1 MTTAVSAFILNMFG
15 YFLGP
20 VGLIPAWIV
29 HFHRN
34 ISQISFPLA
43 YAECVMYKCLLIFNW
58 RKCAALDD
66 DFWGTFMSLLN
77 VSLGMLVGASR
88 LALGNAFH
96 EGFRMWSGLDLE
108 RNVTQTALK

>member
-1 MTTAVSAFILNMFG
+1 MVHIQPVW

-66 DFWGTFMSLLN
+66 DFWGTFMSLFN
-77 VSLGMLVGASR
+77 VSLGMLVGSSR
-88 LALGNAFH
+88 LAMGNVFH

>member
-1 MTTAVSAFILNMFG
+1 MVHIQPVW

-43 YAECVMYKCLLIFNW
+43 YAECVMYKY
-58 RKCAALDD
+58 LDD

-88 LALGNAFH
+88 LAMGNAFH